1 MLEESYGT
9 YSLQFYQEEAPLS
22 AAVLIPTH
30 SGRTLLNLKLHG
42 ACYKFNHIL
51 SGQL

>member
-9 YSLQFYQEEAPLS
+9 YSLHFYQEEALS
-22 AAVLIPTH
+22 SAPGLIPMH
-30 SGRTLLNLKLHG
+30 SGHTLLNLKLHG
-42 ACYKFNHIL
+42 VCNHTL